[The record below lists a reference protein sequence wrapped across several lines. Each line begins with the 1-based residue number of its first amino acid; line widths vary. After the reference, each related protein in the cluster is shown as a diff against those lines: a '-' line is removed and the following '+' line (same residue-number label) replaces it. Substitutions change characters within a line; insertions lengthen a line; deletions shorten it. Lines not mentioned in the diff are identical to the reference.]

1 MANNENLKKGKATQF
16 KAGEKQAEIAR
27 KGGIASGEAKRRK
40 ADLRDAVQ
48 DILDGVYK
56 VKGQDKTG
64 AEVLAMALFKIAADS
79 KNRSAVAAFNSLA
92 KMVGQDTPEG
102 LSEDDDQVKQFL
114 EAIRGTK

>member
-16 KAGEKQAEIAR
+16 KTGEKQVEIAR
-27 KGGIASGEAKRRK
+27 KGGIASGEAKRKK

-92 KMVGQDTPEG
+92 KMVGQDAPDG
-102 LSEDDDQVKQFL
+102 MAEDDDQVRAFL
-114 EAIRGTK
+114 KAMRGD